1 MPTVT
6 TDDGIKIDYEFDDF
20 TNPWDDEAEVIG
32 LLHGS
37 TLNKKFYAPMV
48 PYLGR
53 KFRVLRW
60 DQRGRGASTAPAPG
74 STLSGAEVDDGVT
87 VVQRYARDALC
98 LMDHLGIKKIH
109 WVGDSS
115 GGITGANFALMYP
128 DRIKTLTCI
137 QSPLVKIP
145 ADFEKAWAAGE
156 KDPATAI
163 EKYGM
168 AEYYERIGTG
178 WVTDP
183 DKGNERFQAWQKE
196 ERKKIATH
204 SYIGHWKWQ
213 SLADLTDQL
222 PDMKTPVLLLNGDRS
237 GICPLE
243 QQERMRDLIPDCELK
258 VYPNIGHGIAFLE
271 PERVANDVMD
281 FIARKS

>member
-1 MPTVT
+1 MATVT

-20 TNPWDDEAEVIG
+20 TNPWDDEAETIG

-53 KFRVLRW
+53 KLRVLRW
-60 DQRGRGASTAPAPG
+60 DQRGRGAWTAPPPV
-74 STLSGAEVDDGVT
+74 STLSGAPVDARVT
-87 VVQRYARDALC
+87 VVRCYARDALC

-115 GGITGANFALMYP
+115 GGITGANFALMFP
-128 DRIKTLTCI
+128 ERVHTLTCI
-137 QSPLVKIP
+137 QAPLVKIP

-168 AEYYERIGTG
+168 TEYYERIGTTL
-178 WVTDP
+178 VTDP
-183 DKGNERFQAWQKE
+183 KKGNERFQAWQKE
-196 ERKKIATH
+196 ARKKIDTH
-204 SYIGHWKWQ
+204 S
-213 SLADLTDQL
+213 
-222 PDMKTPVLLLNGDRS
+222 
-237 GICPLE
+237 
-243 QQERMRDLIPDCELK
+243 
-258 VYPNIGHGIAFLE
+258 NIGH
-271 PERVANDVMD
+271 
-281 FIARKS
+281 